1 MKKIAIILCGLGLG
15 LLNLSAQ
22 ETKETV
28 PPLSGWKYYGGDEFN
43 GTAINR
49 KLWGIYGDKTR
60 DYFCDVY
67 GNNKNQGMAQTYRD
81 NMINV
86 QDGLAIVRATRSK
99 IFTGLRSDYTEK
111 MRFPP
116 KPGHGYTDYG
126 WWSGFLSSKDAQT
139 GNKDEQNKE
148 IGCYYP
154 LYSRIEIKAK
164 IPFRIGTW
172 MALWLRHY
180 TGASTFEIDL
190 QEFFVNDD
198 PKVDRYDKYEKHR
211 YYNANK
217 NFLHQSVHGIDYQSA
232 TDDNP
237 IPNKHNNNAYADRVK
252 EIKFDPSEDFHV
264 YGAQIDPLPT
274 DSGRHL
280 AVTFLLDGRVRSV
293 FLTST
298 DIVSN
303 PKSSHKYRYNA
314 LLRPEFMPHGI
325 DHVWDVAITGGIG
338 GTPGDNNSGIL
349 YPERDPQYHNDINKT
364 PKDYIMDIDWLRV
377 YKRANELLWVGAV
390 PQGWDWETTTAKIN
404 LSKEVPANRLAKL
417 QVGDKLILDIDTLPA
432 KDLTVPPCTDPKM
445 GPICDRD
452 AGPSSIDIC
461 NKSGKSIVTLKP
473 EVARND
479 AQVTFYITDE
489 DMLNALKAD
498 GCSIIGQ
505 NIRLFSL
512 VREKKDDGIW
522 SGFKQIDDNNK
533 VVIPKTMFDGVT
545 EKQALEVTVRDVKRD
560 AKIVLPQWNEADR
573 TIPLVASNDEKQYY
587 IALDKNTVKMLKDN
601 GLYFTG
607 AGFYLRSIKLKN
619 KKDLPLGIKNITS
632 HKKENE
638 SVYTMSG
645 VKVKETN
652 DNSKLAPGIYVTNG
666 AKFVVK

>member
-404 LSKEVPANRLAKL
+404 LSKEVPVNRLAKL

-432 KDLTVPPCTDPKM
+432 KDLTAPPCTDPNM
-445 GPICDRD
+445 GPVCDRD

-498 GCSIIGQ
+498 GCSVIGQ

-545 EKQALEVTVRDVKRD
+545 EKQALEVTVRDVKRG
-560 AKIVLPQWNEADR
+560 AKIILPQWNEADR

>member
-60 DYFCDVY
+60 DYFFDVY
-67 GNNKNQGMAQTYRD
+67 GNNKDQGMAQTYRD
-81 NMINV
+81 DMIKV

-232 TDDNP
+232 TDENP

-404 LSKEVPANRLAKL
+404 LSKEVPVNRLAKL

-545 EKQALEVTVRDVKRD
+545 EKQVLEVTVRDVKRD

-587 IALDKNTVKMLKDN
+587 VALDKNTVKMLKDN

>member
-60 DYFCDVY
+60 DYFFDVY
-67 GNNKNQGMAQTYRD
+67 GNNKDQGMAQTYRD
-81 NMINV
+81 DMIKV

-116 KPGHGYTDYG
+116 KPGHGYTDHG

-232 TDDNP
+232 TDKDP

-404 LSKEVPANRLAKL
+404 LSKEVPVNRLAKL

-432 KDLTVPPCTDPKM
+432 KDLTAPPCTDPNM
-445 GPICDRD
+445 GPVCDRD

-545 EKQALEVTVRDVKRD
+545 EKQALEVTVRDIKRD

-587 IALDKNTVKMLKDN
+587 VALDKNTVKMLKDN

-666 AKFVVK
+666 AKFIVK

>member
-404 LSKEVPANRLAKL
+404 LSKEVPVNRLAKL

-432 KDLTVPPCTDPKM
+432 KDLTAPPCTDPNM
-445 GPICDRD
+445 GPVCDRD

-498 GCSIIGQ
+498 GCSVIGQ

-587 IALDKNTVKMLKDN
+587 VALDKNTVKMLKDN

-652 DNSKLAPGIYVTNG
+652 DNSKLAPGIYVTDG

>member
-60 DYFCDVY
+60 DYFFDVY

-81 NMINV
+81 DMIKV

-116 KPGHGYTDYG
+116 KPGHGYTDHG

-232 TDDNP
+232 TDKDP

-404 LSKEVPANRLAKL
+404 LSKEVPVNRLAKL

-432 KDLTVPPCTDPKM
+432 KDLTAPPCTDPNM
-445 GPICDRD
+445 GPVCDRD

-545 EKQALEVTVRDVKRD
+545 EKQVLEVTVRDVKRD

-587 IALDKNTVKMLKDN
+587 VALDKNTVKMLKDN

>member
-60 DYFCDVY
+60 DYFFDVY

-81 NMINV
+81 NMIKV

-116 KPGHGYTDYG
+116 KPGHGYTDHG

-232 TDDNP
+232 TDKDP

-432 KDLTVPPCTDPKM
+432 KDLTAPPCTDPNM
-445 GPICDRD
+445 GPVCDRD

-587 IALDKNTVKMLKDN
+587 VALDKNTVKMLKDN

-607 AGFYLRSIKLKN
+607 AGFYLRSLKLKN

>member
-60 DYFCDVY
+60 DYFFDVY
-67 GNNKNQGMAQTYRD
+67 GNNKDQGMAQTYRD
-81 NMINV
+81 DMIKV

-116 KPGHGYTDYG
+116 KPGHGYTDHG

-232 TDDNP
+232 TDKDP

-404 LSKEVPANRLAKL
+404 LSKEVPVNRLAKL

-432 KDLTVPPCTDPKM
+432 KDLTAPPCTDPNM

-587 IALDKNTVKMLKDN
+587 VALDKNTVKMLKDN

-652 DNSKLAPGIYVTNG
+652 DNSKLAPGIYVTDG

>member
-60 DYFCDVY
+60 DYFFDVY
-67 GNNKNQGMAQTYRD
+67 GNNKDQGMAQTYRD
-81 NMINV
+81 NMIKV

-116 KPGHGYTDYG
+116 KPGHGYTDHG

-232 TDDNP
+232 TDKDP

-404 LSKEVPANRLAKL
+404 LSKEVPVNRLAKL

-432 KDLTVPPCTDPKM
+432 KDLTAPPCTDPNM
-445 GPICDRD
+445 GPVCDRD

-545 EKQALEVTVRDVKRD
+545 EKQALEVTVRDIKRD

-587 IALDKNTVKMLKDN
+587 VALDKNTVKMLKDN

-645 VKVKETN
+645 VKLKETN

>member
-60 DYFCDVY
+60 DYFFDVY

-81 NMINV
+81 NMIKV

-545 EKQALEVTVRDVKRD
+545 EKQVLEVTVRDVKRD

-587 IALDKNTVKMLKDN
+587 VALDKNTVKMLKDN

>member
-60 DYFCDVY
+60 DYFFDVY

-81 NMINV
+81 NMIKV

-116 KPGHGYTDYG
+116 KPGHGYTDHG

-232 TDDNP
+232 TDENP

-338 GTPGDNNSGIL
+338 GTPGDHNSGIL

-404 LSKEVPANRLAKL
+404 LSKEVPVNRLAKL

-432 KDLTVPPCTDPKM
+432 KDLTAPPCTDPNM
-445 GPICDRD
+445 GPVCDRD

-545 EKQALEVTVRDVKRD
+545 EKQVLEVTVRDVKRD

-587 IALDKNTVKMLKDN
+587 VALDKNTVKMLKDN

>member
-60 DYFCDVY
+60 DYFFDVY
-67 GNNKNQGMAQTYRD
+67 GNNKDQGMAQTYRD
-81 NMINV
+81 DMIKV

-116 KPGHGYTDYG
+116 KPGHGYTDHG

-280 AVTFLLDGRVRSV
+280 AITFLLDGRVRSV

-404 LSKEVPANRLAKL
+404 LSKEVPVNRLAKL

-545 EKQALEVTVRDVKRD
+545 EKQVLEVTVRDVKRD

-587 IALDKNTVKMLKDN
+587 VALDKNTVKMLKDN

>member
-1 MKKIAIILCGLGLG
+1 
-15 LLNLSAQ
+15 
-22 ETKETV
+22 
-28 PPLSGWKYYGGDEFN
+28 
-43 GTAINR
+43 
-49 KLWGIYGDKTR
+49 
-60 DYFCDVY
+60 
-67 GNNKNQGMAQTYRD
+67 MAQTYRD
-81 NMINV
+81 NMIKV

-116 KPGHGYTDYG
+116 KPGHGYTDHG

-232 TDDNP
+232 TDKDP

-404 LSKEVPANRLAKL
+404 LSKEVPVNRLAKL

-432 KDLTVPPCTDPKM
+432 KDLTAPPCTDPNM
-445 GPICDRD
+445 GPVCDRD

-545 EKQALEVTVRDVKRD
+545 EKQALEVTVRDIKRD

-587 IALDKNTVKMLKDN
+587 VALDKNTVKMLKDN

-645 VKVKETN
+645 VKLKETN

>member
-116 KPGHGYTDYG
+116 KPGHGYTDHG

-232 TDDNP
+232 TDENP

-325 DHVWDVAITGGIG
+325 NHVWDVAITGGIG

-404 LSKEVPANRLAKL
+404 LSKEVPVNRLAKL

-432 KDLTVPPCTDPKM
+432 KDLTVPPFTDPKM

-498 GCSIIGQ
+498 GCSVIGQ

-587 IALDKNTVKMLKDN
+587 VALDKNTVKMLKDN

>member
-60 DYFCDVY
+60 DYFFDVY
-67 GNNKNQGMAQTYRD
+67 GNNKDQGMAQTYRD
-81 NMINV
+81 DMIKV

-116 KPGHGYTDYG
+116 KPGHGYTDHG

-232 TDDNP
+232 TDKDP

-404 LSKEVPANRLAKL
+404 LSKEVPVNRLAKL

-512 VREKKDDGIW
+512 VREKKDDGVW

-560 AKIVLPQWNEADR
+560 AKIILPQWNEADR

-587 IALDKNTVKMLKDN
+587 VALDKNTVKMLKDN

>member
-60 DYFCDVY
+60 DYFFDVY

-81 NMINV
+81 NMIKV

-116 KPGHGYTDYG
+116 KPGHGYTDHG

-232 TDDNP
+232 TDEDP

-303 PKSSHKYRYNA
+303 PKSGHKYRYNA

-338 GTPGDNNSGIL
+338 GTPGDHNSGIL

-404 LSKEVPANRLAKL
+404 LSKEVPVNRLAKL

-432 KDLTVPPCTDPKM
+432 KDLTAPPCTDPNM
-445 GPICDRD
+445 GPVCDRD

-545 EKQALEVTVRDVKRD
+545 EKQVLEVTVRDVKRD

-587 IALDKNTVKMLKDN
+587 VALDKNTVKMLKDN

>member
-116 KPGHGYTDYG
+116 KPGHGYTDHG

-325 DHVWDVAITGGIG
+325 NHVWDVAITGGIG

-404 LSKEVPANRLAKL
+404 LSKEVPVNRLAKL

-587 IALDKNTVKMLKDN
+587 VALDKNTVKMLKDN

>member
-60 DYFCDVY
+60 DYFFDVY
-67 GNNKNQGMAQTYRD
+67 GNNKDQGMAQTYRD
-81 NMINV
+81 DMIKV

-116 KPGHGYTDYG
+116 KPGHGYTDHG

-232 TDDNP
+232 TDKDP

-404 LSKEVPANRLAKL
+404 LSKEVPVNRLAKL

-545 EKQALEVTVRDVKRD
+545 EKQVLEVTVRDVKRD

-587 IALDKNTVKMLKDN
+587 IELDKNTVKMLKDN

-619 KKDLPLGIKNITS
+619 KKDLPSGIKNITS

>member
-60 DYFCDVY
+60 DYFFDVY

-81 NMINV
+81 DMIKV

-116 KPGHGYTDYG
+116 KPGHGYTDHG

-232 TDDNP
+232 TDENP

-338 GTPGDNNSGIL
+338 GTPGDHNSGIL

-404 LSKEVPANRLAKL
+404 LSKEVPVNRLAKL

-432 KDLTVPPCTDPKM
+432 KDLTAPPCTDPNM

-498 GCSIIGQ
+498 GCSVIGQ

-545 EKQALEVTVRDVKRD
+545 EKQVLEVTVRDVKRD

-607 AGFYLRSIKLKN
+607 VGFYLRSIKLKN

-666 AKFVVK
+666 AKFIVK

>member
-116 KPGHGYTDYG
+116 KPGHGYTDHG

-404 LSKEVPANRLAKL
+404 LSKEVPVNRLAKL

-587 IALDKNTVKMLKDN
+587 VALDKNTVKMLKDN

>member
-116 KPGHGYTDYG
+116 KPGHGYTDHG

-232 TDDNP
+232 TDENP

-325 DHVWDVAITGGIG
+325 NHVWDVAITGGIG

-404 LSKEVPANRLAKL
+404 LSKEVPVNRLAKL

-498 GCSIIGQ
+498 GCSVIGQ

-587 IALDKNTVKMLKDN
+587 VALDKNTVKMLKDN
-601 GLYFTG
+601 GLYFAG

>member
-60 DYFCDVY
+60 DYFFDVY

-81 NMINV
+81 NMIKV

-116 KPGHGYTDYG
+116 KPEHGYTDHG

-404 LSKEVPANRLAKL
+404 LSKEVPVNRLAKL

-545 EKQALEVTVRDVKRD
+545 EKQVLEVTVRDVKRD

-587 IALDKNTVKMLKDN
+587 VALDKNTVKMLKDN

>member
-404 LSKEVPANRLAKL
+404 LSKEVPVNRLAKL

-432 KDLTVPPCTDPKM
+432 KDLTAPPCTDPNM
-445 GPICDRD
+445 GPVCDRD

-666 AKFVVK
+666 AKFIVK

>member
-116 KPGHGYTDYG
+116 KPGHGYTDHG

-232 TDDNP
+232 TDENP

-325 DHVWDVAITGGIG
+325 NHVWDVAITGGIG

-404 LSKEVPANRLAKL
+404 LSKEVPVNRLAKL

-432 KDLTVPPCTDPKM
+432 KDLTVPPSTDPKM

>member
-60 DYFCDVY
+60 DYFFDVY

-81 NMINV
+81 NMIKV

-116 KPGHGYTDYG
+116 KPGHGYTDHG

-232 TDDNP
+232 TDKDP

-404 LSKEVPANRLAKL
+404 LSKEVPVNRLAKL

-432 KDLTVPPCTDPKM
+432 KDLTAPPCTDPNM
-445 GPICDRD
+445 GPVCDRD

-545 EKQALEVTVRDVKRD
+545 EKQVLEVTVRDVKRD

-587 IALDKNTVKMLKDN
+587 VALDKNTVKMLKDN

-652 DNSKLAPGIYVTNG
+652 DNSKLAPGIYVTDG

>member
-60 DYFCDVY
+60 DYFFDVY

-81 NMINV
+81 NMIKV

-116 KPGHGYTDYG
+116 KPGHGYTDHG

-232 TDDNP
+232 TDEDP

-303 PKSSHKYRYNA
+303 PKSGHKYRYNA

-404 LSKEVPANRLAKL
+404 LSKEVPVNRLAKL

-432 KDLTVPPCTDPKM
+432 KDLTAPPCTDPNM
-445 GPICDRD
+445 GPVCDRD

-587 IALDKNTVKMLKDN
+587 VALDKNTVKMLKDN

>member
-126 WWSGFLSSKDAQT
+126 WWSGFLSSRDAQT

-232 TDDNP
+232 TDENP
-237 IPNKHNNNAYADRVK
+237 IPNKYNNNAYADRVK

-303 PKSSHKYRYNA
+303 PKSGHKYRYNA

-404 LSKEVPANRLAKL
+404 LSKEVPVNRLAKL

-432 KDLTVPPCTDPKM
+432 KDLTVPPSTDPKM

-587 IALDKNTVKMLKDN
+587 IELDKNTVKMLKDN

-619 KKDLPLGIKNITS
+619 KKDLPSGIKNITS

>member
-126 WWSGFLSSKDAQT
+126 WWSGFLSSRDAQT

-232 TDDNP
+232 TDENP
-237 IPNKHNNNAYADRVK
+237 IPNKYNNNAYADRVK

-303 PKSSHKYRYNA
+303 PKSGHKYRYNA

-338 GTPGDNNSGIL
+338 GTPGDHNSGIL

-404 LSKEVPANRLAKL
+404 LSKEVPVNRLAKL
-417 QVGDKLILDIDTLPA
+417 
-432 KDLTVPPCTDPKM
+432 
-445 GPICDRD
+445 
-452 AGPSSIDIC
+452 
-461 NKSGKSIVTLKP
+461 
-473 EVARND
+473 
-479 AQVTFYITDE
+479 
-489 DMLNALKAD
+489 
-498 GCSIIGQ
+498 
-505 NIRLFSL
+505 
-512 VREKKDDGIW
+512 
-522 SGFKQIDDNNK
+522 
-533 VVIPKTMFDGVT
+533 
-545 EKQALEVTVRDVKRD
+545 
-560 AKIVLPQWNEADR
+560 
-573 TIPLVASNDEKQYY
+573 
-587 IALDKNTVKMLKDN
+587 
-601 GLYFTG
+601 
-607 AGFYLRSIKLKN
+607 
-619 KKDLPLGIKNITS
+619 
-632 HKKENE
+632 
-638 SVYTMSG
+638 
-645 VKVKETN
+645 
-652 DNSKLAPGIYVTNG
+652 
-666 AKFVVK
+666 

>member
-60 DYFCDVY
+60 DYFFDVY
-67 GNNKNQGMAQTYRD
+67 GNNKDQGMAQTYRD
-81 NMINV
+81 DMIKV

-116 KPGHGYTDYG
+116 KPGHGYTDHG

-303 PKSSHKYRYNA
+303 PKSGHKYRYNA

-404 LSKEVPANRLAKL
+404 LSKEVPVNRLAKL

-432 KDLTVPPCTDPKM
+432 KDLTAPPCTDPNM

-587 IALDKNTVKMLKDN
+587 IALDKNTVKILKDN

-607 AGFYLRSIKLKN
+607 VGFYLRSIKLKN

-652 DNSKLAPGIYVTNG
+652 DNSKLAPGIYVTDG

>member
-60 DYFCDVY
+60 DYFFDVY
-67 GNNKNQGMAQTYRD
+67 GNNKDQGMAQTYRD
-81 NMINV
+81 DMIKV

-116 KPGHGYTDYG
+116 KPGHGYTDHG

-164 IPFRIGTW
+164 IPVRIGTW

-232 TDDNP
+232 TDKDP

-404 LSKEVPANRLAKL
+404 LSKEVPVNRLAKL

-432 KDLTVPPCTDPKM
+432 KDLTAPPCTDPNM
-445 GPICDRD
+445 GPVCDRD

-545 EKQALEVTVRDVKRD
+545 EKQVLEVTVRDVKRD

-587 IALDKNTVKMLKDN
+587 VALDKNTVKMLKDN

>member
-60 DYFCDVY
+60 DYFFDVY

-81 NMINV
+81 NMIKV

-116 KPGHGYTDYG
+116 KPGHGYTDHG

-232 TDDNP
+232 TDKDP

-404 LSKEVPANRLAKL
+404 LSKEVPVNRLAKL

-587 IALDKNTVKMLKDN
+587 VALDKNTVKMLKDN

-652 DNSKLAPGIYVTNG
+652 DNSKLAPGIYVTDG

>member
-232 TDDNP
+232 TDKDP

-404 LSKEVPANRLAKL
+404 LSKEVPVNRLAKL

-545 EKQALEVTVRDVKRD
+545 EKQVLEVTVRDVKRD

-587 IALDKNTVKMLKDN
+587 VALDKNTVKMLKDN

>member
-116 KPGHGYTDYG
+116 KPGHGYTDHG

-232 TDDNP
+232 TDENP

-325 DHVWDVAITGGIG
+325 NHVWDVAITGGIG

-404 LSKEVPANRLAKL
+404 LSKEVPVDRLAKL

-432 KDLTVPPCTDPKM
+432 KDLTAPPCTDPNM
-445 GPICDRD
+445 GPVCDRD

-498 GCSIIGQ
+498 GCSVIGQ

-587 IALDKNTVKMLKDN
+587 VALDKNTVKMLKDN

>member
-60 DYFCDVY
+60 DYFFDVY
-67 GNNKNQGMAQTYRD
+67 GNNKDQGMAQTYRD
-81 NMINV
+81 DMIKV

-116 KPGHGYTDYG
+116 KPGHGYTDHG

-232 TDDNP
+232 TDKDP

-404 LSKEVPANRLAKL
+404 LSKEVPVNRLAKL

-432 KDLTVPPCTDPKM
+432 KDLTAPPCADPNM
-445 GPICDRD
+445 GPVCDRD

-587 IALDKNTVKMLKDN
+587 VALDKNTVKMLKDN

-652 DNSKLAPGIYVTNG
+652 DNSKLAPGIYVTDG

>member
-60 DYFCDVY
+60 DYFFDVY

-81 NMINV
+81 NMIKV

-116 KPGHGYTDYG
+116 KPGHGYTDHG
-126 WWSGFLSSKDAQT
+126 WWSGFLSSRDAQT

-232 TDDNP
+232 TDENP

-338 GTPGDNNSGIL
+338 GTPGDHNSGIL

-404 LSKEVPANRLAKL
+404 LSKEVPVDRLAKL

-432 KDLTVPPCTDPKM
+432 KDLTAPPCTDPNM
-445 GPICDRD
+445 GPVCDRD

-573 TIPLVASNDEKQYY
+573 TISLVASNDEKQYY

-652 DNSKLAPGIYVTNG
+652 DNSELAPGIYVTNG

>member
-60 DYFCDVY
+60 DYFFDVY
-67 GNNKNQGMAQTYRD
+67 GNNKDQGMAQTYRD
-81 NMINV
+81 DMIKV

-116 KPGHGYTDYG
+116 KPGHGYTDHG

-211 YYNANK
+211 YYHANK

-232 TDDNP
+232 TDENP

-404 LSKEVPANRLAKL
+404 LSKEVPVNRLAKL

-498 GCSIIGQ
+498 GCSVIGQ

-533 VVIPKTMFDGVT
+533 VVIPKTIFGGVT
-545 EKQALEVTVRDVKRD
+545 EKQALEVTVRDVKRG
-560 AKIVLPQWNEADR
+560 AKIILPQWNEADR
-573 TIPLVASNDEKQYY
+573 TIPLEASNDEKQYY
-587 IALDKNTVKMLKDN
+587 IALDKNTVKILKDN

-652 DNSKLAPGIYVTNG
+652 DNSKLAPGIYVTDG

>member
-404 LSKEVPANRLAKL
+404 LSKEVPVNRLAKL

-545 EKQALEVTVRDVKRD
+545 EKQVLEVTVRDVKRD

-587 IALDKNTVKMLKDN
+587 VALDKNTVKMLKDN

>member
-60 DYFCDVY
+60 DYFFDVY

-81 NMINV
+81 NMIKV

-116 KPGHGYTDYG
+116 KPGHGYTDHG

-232 TDDNP
+232 TDKDP

-432 KDLTVPPCTDPKM
+432 KDLTAPPCTDPNM
-445 GPICDRD
+445 GPVCDRD

-545 EKQALEVTVRDVKRD
+545 EKQALEVTVRDIKRD

-587 IALDKNTVKMLKDN
+587 VALDKNTVKMLKDN

-619 KKDLPLGIKNITS
+619 KKDTPLGIKNITS

-666 AKFVVK
+666 AKFIVK